1 MYMLNEH
8 SNTDIFIGTRN
19 PYKAG
24 EMEYLLEGIP
34 NVNICFLKDTDIDLN
49 IEEDGESLTENAQK
63 KAIEISKHTDMYVL
77 ASDGGVD
84 IPGLGDKWDILR
96 NQRIVGHDN
105 TDLEKANE
113 LLLLMN
119 GLKGEQRKVEY
130 HLAVALAF
138 NGKIVWSGEDIT
150 DRGYIVEKLVDEN
163 IPSGFWMGH
172 IWYYPKYNQ
181 ISTRI
186 SKEEQIENRELEDG
200 LKKRLRNC
208 ITST

>member
-1 MYMLNEH
+1 MNIL
-8 SNTDIFIGTRN
+8 IGTKN

-24 EMEYLLEGIP
+24 EMEYLLTGIP
-34 NVNICFLKDTDIDLN
+34 NVNIHFLKDTAINLN
-49 IEEDGESLTENAQK
+49 IEEDGKTLTENAEK

-84 IPGLGDKWDILR
+84 IPGLGDRWDILR

-105 TDLEKANE
+105 TDLEKANK
-113 LLLLMN
+113 LLSLMT
-119 GLKGEQRKVEY
+119 GLKGEQRRVEY
-130 HLAVALAF
+130 YLAIALAL
-138 NGKIVWSGEDIT
+138 NGKVLWSGEDIT

-172 IWYYPKYNQ
+172 VWYYPKYNQ

-186 SKEEQIENRELEDG
+186 SKEEQLENRKLEDG
-200 LKKRLRNC
+200 LKKRLREY
-208 ITST
+208 ITSI